1 MSTNGGKVK
10 SVIAGIAL
18 VLGVGCGKNAE
29 TVATAAPTPVAAAP
43 VKVKPLEAARLD
55 ALKKFDV
62 NANGELDPAEKV
74 RLVAERKARIE
85 TLKARINARYDR
97 NGNGALEVGEVQ
109 TMQADTDRLSVF
121 KGAALRRYDAN
132 HNGVLEP
139 AERERMV
146 SERQAFLAN
155 ARGRLV
161 AKYDTNG
168 NGALDAPERA
178 AMDRELESKKT
189 NTK

>member
-1 MSTNGGKVK
+1 
-10 SVIAGIAL
+10 
-18 VLGVGCGKNAE
+18 
-29 TVATAAPTPVAAAP
+29 
-43 VKVKPLEAARLD
+43 
-55 ALKKFDV
+55 
-62 NANGELDPAEKV
+62 
-74 RLVAERKARIE
+74 
-85 TLKARINARYDR
+85 
-97 NGNGALEVGEVQ
+97 
-109 TMQADTDRLSVF
+109 MQADTDRLSVF